1 MRRISPFPLG
11 GRIVIVHAVLPV
23 HGAVALWAEDP
34 AGPPAR
40 GRAKN
45 PPAHPFAMAAAT
57 LADRLDSS
65 AEQGTAVLLLPAT
78 PAGPVYSDGPA
89 DGDVTLRPWRVPVV
103 TAGSGDALRRAVRD
117 QRCGPSVR
125 FVLDVL
131 TFAEE
136 LLARGQVLPA
146 VANEPGGPAARWVPV
161 LSGVDLARFTS
172 LCDAMPPACRA
183 EQAERDVADILRGT
197 LAAFVDTEARRR
209 ITGRP
214 VPATGSATDDWWH
227 ALTGP
232 PSFGG
237 PANEIS
243 ALTATLARWHADLTR
258 QNPMRTCFRLRA
270 PDQNP
275 DGDDWRLDI
284 LVQAVAD
291 PSVLVPAAGVW
302 RDHDTGL
309 YRWVDDPERQL
320 LADLGR
326 ASALYPGLDAALAQR
341 EPAGLTLD
349 AAGAYDF
356 LTHAELLAQAGFGVL
371 VPSWWRRPGEL
382 CLKVTTTSTDSG
394 IAMVRDTAVTL
405 DEIVHCRWSLALGN
419 ERISDADLAELAQHK
434 IPLVRIRGRW
444 TYVDRKRLAA
454 GLKFLRRMRSGTL
467 PAREVLLNAGLRPPD
482 DIPLPVHSDGGTG
495 WLAEFLSGGSDAH
508 VPEVAVPADLRAT
521 LRPYQRRGLS
531 WLAFLDRIG
540 LGACLADDMGLGK
553 TVQLLALE
561 VLRRSVGERP
571 PTLVICPLSVVGNWQ
586 REAAR
591 FAPTLSVYVHHGPER
606 AAGDVFAKTVRA
618 HDIVVTTFSVAVKD
632 TGELTALEW
641 DRVVVD
647 EAQNIKNSGTR
658 QSRAIRAIPA
668 RHRVALTGTPV
679 ENRMSELWSIMD
691 FTNPGMFGSANSFHN
706 RYAVP
711 IERYRDQ
718 DAAATVRGAVR
729 PFLLRRV
736 KADPTIAPDLPEKIE
751 SIQLCNLTVEQ
762 ATLYRAVVAD
772 MLERIKESR
781 HIQRRGLVLAAM
793 TKLKQVCNHP
803 AHLLG
808 DGSPLGGRS
817 GKLARVEQLLDQVL
831 AEGEKALCFTQ
842 FAAFGTM
849 LQRHLTQ
856 RFGTDVPFLHGGT
869 GKPARDAMVDRSQAD
884 DGPAIMLV
892 SLKAGGT
899 GLNLTAANHVIHI
912 DRWWNPAV
920 EDQATDRAFR
930 VGQQRTVQVH
940 KLLCIGTLE
949 EKIDQLLGTKAALAQ
964 LVVGA
969 GDDWLTELSFQ
980 ELRELITL
988 SSEAIVE

>member
-1 MRRISPFPLG
+1 VTSDTLVTRLG
-11 GRIVIVHAVLPV
+11 LVDEPTTGH
-23 HGAVALWAEDP
+23 
-34 AGPPAR
+34 
-40 GRAKN
+40 
-45 PPAHPFAMAAAT
+45 
-57 LADRLDSS
+57 
-65 AEQGTAVLLLPAT
+65 AVLLLPST
-78 PAGPVYSDGPA
+78 SSGPVYSGGQT
-89 DGDVTLRPWRVPVV
+89 DGDVELKAWRVPVV
-103 TAGSGDALRRAVRD
+103 AVQNGDDLRDIAPE
-117 QRCGPSVR
+117 QAGPSVR
-125 FVLDVL
+125 YVLDVFR
-131 TFAEE
+131 FAED
-136 LLARGQVLPA
+136 LLTRGQVLPSITQ
-146 VANEPGGPAARWVPV
+146 EPDGPAARWLPV
-161 LSGVDLARFTS
+161 LSGIDLARFTS
-172 LCDAMPPACRA
+172 LSDAMPAACRA
-183 EQAERDVADILRGT
+183 EEPERDAAATLRTT
-197 LAAFVDTEARRR
+197 LATLVDTEVRRR
-209 ITGRP
+209 IASRP
-214 VPATGSATDDWWH
+214 VLAGTGSTADDWWH

-232 PSFGG
+232 PGFEGK
-237 PANEIS
+237 ANDVS
-243 ALTATLARWHADLTR
+243 ALAATLTHWHARVTR

-270 PDQNP
+270 PDQT
-275 DGDDWRLDI
+275 DGDDWQLDI

-291 PSVLVPAAGVW
+291 PSVLVPAANVW
-302 RDHDTGL
+302 QDNDSGL

-326 ASALYPGLDAALAQR
+326 ASTLYPGLDAALQERRPTGFAL
-341 EPAGLTLD
+341 EV
-349 AAGAYDF
+349 AGAYDF

-382 CLKVTTTSTDSG
+382 CLKVTTTSTDAG
-394 IAMVRDTAVTL
+394 IAMIRDTAVTL
-405 DEIVHCRWSLALGN
+405 DEIVHCRWNLALGN
-419 ERISDADLAELAQHK
+419 ETISEADLAELALQK

-454 GLKFLRRMRSGTL
+454 GLKFLRRMSSGTL
-467 PAREVLLNAGLRPPD
+467 PAREVLRNAGLRPPD
-482 DIPLPVHSDGGTG
+482 DLPLPVYSEGGTG
-495 WLAEFLSGGSDAH
+495 WLADFLSGDSEGH
-508 VPEVAVPADLRAT
+508 VAEVAVPDDLRAT

-561 VLRRSVGERP
+561 VLRRSERARP

-591 FAPTLSVYVHHGPER
+591 FAPTLSVHVHHGPDR
-606 AAGDVFAKTVRA
+606 AAGDLFAKTALA

-632 TGELTALEW
+632 TEELTVLEW
-641 DRVVVD
+641 ERVVVD

-691 FTNPGMFGSANSFHN
+691 FTNPGMFGSANSFHA
-706 RYAVP
+706 RFAVP

-718 DAAATVRGAVR
+718 DAAARLRGAVR

-762 ATLYRAVVAD
+762 ATLYRAVVED

-781 HIQRRGLVLAAM
+781 NIQRKGLVLAAM

-817 GKLARVEQLLDQVL
+817 GKLARVEQILDQVL

-849 LQRHLTQ
+849 LQRHLTE
-856 RFGTDVPFLHGGT
+856 RFGTEVPFLHGGT
-869 GKPARDAMVDRSQAD
+869 SKQTRDAMVDRSQAD

-899 GLNLTAANHVIHI
+899 GLNLTAANHVIHV

-949 EKIDQLLGTKAALAQ
+949 EKIDQLLGSKAALAQ
-964 LVVGA
+964 MVVGA

-988 SSEAIVE
+988 SPEAIVE

>member
-1 MRRISPFPLG
+1 
-11 GRIVIVHAVLPV
+11 VIVHAVLPL
-23 HGAVALWAEDP
+23 HDAVALWAEDP
-34 AGPPAR
+34 DGAPAR
-40 GRAKN
+40 SRAKN
-45 PPAHPFAMAAAT
+45 PPPHPFAVTAAT
-57 LADRLDSS
+57 LADRLALPVDQ
-65 AEQGTAVLLLPAT
+65 ETAVLLLPT
-78 PAGPVYSDGPA
+78 TSSGPVCSDGRA
-89 DGDVTLRPWRVPVV
+89 DGDVQLQPWRVPVV
-103 TAGSGDALRRAVRD
+103 TVESGDAVRRAVRD
-117 QRCGPSVR
+117 HRRSPSVR
-125 FVLDVL
+125 FVLDVF

-136 LLARGQVLPA
+136 LLARGQVLPS
-146 VANEPGGPAARWVPV
+146 VTEEPGGPAARWVPV
-161 LSGVDLARFTS
+161 LAGVDLARFTS
-172 LCDAMPPACRA
+172 LCDAMPPVCRA
-183 EQAERDVADILRGT
+183 AQAERDVVDILRGT
-197 LAAFVDTEARRR
+197 LAAFVDTEVRRR
-209 ITGRP
+209 IAGRP
-214 VPATGSATDDWWH
+214 VLPETGSAPDDWWH
-227 ALTGP
+227 ALVGT

-237 PANEIS
+237 PPEEVS
-243 ALTATLARWHADLTR
+243 ALVATLTGWHADLTR

-270 PDQNP
+270 PDQT
-275 DGDDWRLDI
+275 DGDDWQLDI

-291 PSVLVPAAGVW
+291 PSVLVSALDVW
-302 RDHDTGL
+302 RDNDAGL

-326 ASALYPGLDAALAQR
+326 ASALYPGLDAALTQR
-341 EPAGLTLD
+341 RPCGLTLD
-349 AAGAYDF
+349 VAGAYDF
-356 LTHAELLAQAGFGVL
+356 LTYAELLAQAGFGVL

-405 DEIVHCRWSLALGN
+405 DEIVHCRWSIALGN
-419 ERISDADLAELAQHK
+419 ERISEEDLAELAKHK
-434 IPLVRIRGRW
+434 IPLVRIRGQW

-467 PAREVLLNAGLRPPD
+467 PAREVLLNAGLRPSED
-482 DIPLPVHSDGGTG
+482 LPLPVHSDGGTG
-495 WLAEFLSGGSDAH
+495 WLAEFLSGDSEGH
-508 VPEVAVPADLRAT
+508 VPDVAVPADLRAT

-561 VLRRSVGERP
+561 VLRRSERDRP
-571 PTLVICPLSVVGNWQ
+571 PTLVVCPLSVVGNWQ

-591 FAPTLSVYVHHGPER
+591 FAPTLSVHVHHGPER
-606 AAGDVFAKTVRA
+606 AAGDVFAKTVRE

-632 TGELTALEW
+632 TEELTSLEW

-736 KADPTIAPDLPEKIE
+736 KADPTIAPDLPAKIE
-751 SIQLCNLTVEQ
+751 STQLCNLTVEQ

-772 MLERIKESR
+772 MLERIRESG
-781 HIQRRGLVLAAM
+781 HIQRKGLVLAAM

-849 LQRHLTQ
+849 LQRHLTE
-856 RFGTDVPFLHGGT
+856 RFGTEVPFLHGGT
-869 GKPARDAMVDRSQAD
+869 GKQARDAMVDRSQAD

-949 EKIDQLLGTKAALAQ
+949 EKIDQLLGSKAALAQ

-988 SSEAIVE
+988 SPEAIVE